1 MADYEILIVG
11 GGIAGASLAS
21 ELAGKRNVLL
31 LEREP
36 LNGTHATGRS
46 AALYIH
52 PYGGPAMSML
62 AKASLPFLA
71 APPSD
76 FALSLLTPRPLVWL
90 ARSDQAEAFERLS
103 ADFRA
108 AGSELTDISPEDAA
122 ARWPF
127 LDPAYLKDGRLTL
140 DDGCFDI
147 DVHAL
152 HSAFLSRFRQAGG
165 TSLTN
170 AEALSFTREGRVW
183 TVRTP
188 AGEFTADIIV
198 NAAGAWA
205 DEVAS
210 RTGRPPLGL
219 RVTRRTMVL
228 TSPLEISLPD
238 LPCFVDVSEE
248 FYFKPEGDG
257 LLISPADETRT
268 EPGDAQPEELD
279 VAIAIDRFERA
290 TTLEVPSIR
299 QKWAGLRTFA
309 ADHEPI
315 MGWDP
320 SAPGLFWLAGQ
331 GGAGI
336 MTSPAL
342 ARLAASLILGD
353 AIPDDLAVAGIRP
366 DDLSPSR
373 FR

>member
-31 LEREP
+31 IEREQ

-52 PYGGPAMSML
+52 PYGGQTMSML
-62 AKASLPFLA
+62 AKASLSFLA
-71 APPSD
+71 APPRD

-90 ARSDQAEAFERLS
+90 ARGDQAEAFERLS
-103 ADFRA
+103 GDFRA
-108 AGSELTDISPEDAA
+108 AGSELIDISHGDAA

-170 AEALSFTREGRVW
+170 AEALSFTRANDAWAVK
-183 TVRTP
+183 TP

-205 DEVAS
+205 DELAS
-210 RTGRPPLGL
+210 RAGGSPLGL

-228 TSPLEISLPD
+228 TSPVDISLPD

-257 LLISPADETRT
+257 LLLSPADETRT

-279 VAIAIDRFERA
+279 VAVAVDRFERA
-290 TTLEVPSIR
+290 TTLEVRSIR

-309 ADHEPI
+309 ADHEPVV
-315 MGWDP
+315 GWDP
-320 SAPGLFWLAGQ
+320 SVPGLFWLAGQ

-342 ARLAASLILGD
+342 ARLAAALLLGD
-353 AIPDDLAVAGIRP
+353 ALPADLARAGIRP
-366 DDLSPSR
+366 GDLSPSR